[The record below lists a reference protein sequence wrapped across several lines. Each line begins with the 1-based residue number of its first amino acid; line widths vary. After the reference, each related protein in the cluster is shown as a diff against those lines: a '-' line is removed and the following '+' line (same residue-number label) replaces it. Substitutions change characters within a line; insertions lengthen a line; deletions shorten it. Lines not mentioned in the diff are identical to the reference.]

1 MVSLNEFIGF
11 PVNKVIQILE
21 KDNIKYRIEENES
34 KLEKYDTLLV
44 IQVKKEKQE
53 VVLVVDKFLLNI

>member
-34 KLEKYDTLLV
+34 KLEKYETLLV